1 MSMKTKLRL
10 GRVAAVLACAASMAG
25 TAIAIAPAA
34 ASARGG
40 TKCPEKSLV
49 VKSASG
55 GTTIHATAKSISV
68 QGGVGCA
75 EAYKVIRG
83 SLEGKVV
90 NGWTIRPNGPDAP
103 EGFVAEVAEKPGK
116 KIQFVVPI
124 SA

>member
-25 TAIAIAPAA
+25 TAIAIAPTA
-34 ASARGG
+34 ASARAG

-55 GTTIHATAKSISV
+55 GTTIHATAKAISV
-68 QGGVGCA
+68 QGGVGCT

-83 SLEGKVV
+83 SLEGKAS
-90 NGWTIRPNGPDAP
+90 GWTIRPNGPNAP
-103 EGFVAEVAEKPGK
+103 EGFVAEVAEKSGK
-116 KIQFVVPI
+116 KIQFAVPV